1 MILFMT
7 RNFQL
12 TIRYIFRSGLIPTA
26 FSKLPNGRGY
36 NRQTCSICSSHLF
49 GCGPD
54 AFLTNEVRATLERF
68 HKNLTL
74 LKIDDIDNVGS
85 IKLRVRSLVES
96 LKISHDKTQSRV
108 KPFETTPAFTKAERK
123 RTIIA
128 PFFTPFL
135 SPLIPAAMKVAGF
148 NVVNL
153 PMSDSESGELGLK
166 YSNNEVCYPAT
177 LIVGDV
183 IKAFKSG
190 RFNPDDTAVAITQTG
205 GQCRASNYIAL
216 IKRALLSNGYRNTP
230 VVSLSFGS
238 GIDNYQPGFKIP
250 WLKLL
255 PVALSTMLYS
265 DVIAKMYYATVSRE
279 KEKGVAAKLKEKFL
293 DIAKPVIERN
303 NADALPELVRKA
315 AKEFNDACT
324 DIKTAKVGIVGE
336 IFLEF
341 NPYAQKNVTDWLI
354 AQRLEVVPP
363 LITDFFT
370 QSFVNRETKTV
381 QCFSARAFPMSL
393 SIGFIAR
400 YRSAWTFSTMR
411 HRRSDITPLLTIFL
425 KRQSGLRRLFRLT
438 RSLARDGSFRERFP
452 LMSLTE
458 LIMW

>member
-1 MILFMT
+1 MATAMGVYVITDDIVYDEKLSIDDTIYLSQWAYPNRILKAAKWAGLQPADVQYM
-7 RNFQL
+7 QL
-12 TIRYIFRSGLIPTA
+12 TS
-26 FSKLPNGRGY
+26 
-36 NRQTCSICSSHLF
+36 F

-96 LKISHDKTQSRV
+96 LKISHNKTQSRV

-238 GIDNYQPGFKIP
+238 GIDSYQPGFKIP

-255 PVALSTMLYS
+255 PLALSTMLYS

-354 AQRLEVVPP
+354 AQRLGCAAA
-363 LITDFFT
+363 D
-370 QSFVNRETKTV
+370 N
-381 QCFSARAFPMSL
+381 
-393 SIGFIAR
+393 GFLYA
-400 YRSAWTFSTMR
+400 
-411 HRRSDITPLLTIFL
+411 
-425 KRQSGLRRLFRLT
+425 K
-438 RSLARDGSFRERFP
+438 FREPRNQKPFNASAQERSRCRCQLALSQGTEAHGRFQRCGIGVQILHP
-452 LMSLTE
+452 L
-458 LIMW
+458 